1 MTAGRFVSR
10 RTRQSQGVRTI
21 VVEHLEVVRAWLRFG
36 IPTACLF
43 ALTATSLP
51 AVDCVW
57 AQTPQNAAVTTEDLE
72 RLRAMLQQ
80 TGPDGRDARET
91 AVQRLLATP
100 DPAAHRVLQDRLRQN
115 DDVDGVREAILR
127 ALQGNLVATPTT
139 CFGGAAEQPRR
150 QILTGYLSAVAPLWK
165 EPGNAVDDAVD
176 RPVRAAARSCLQ
188 RVPMRE
194 LDAVARVLL
203 GSGDLELR
211 VLVLRCLADMQQ
223 VWLAQTIADFVEAAE
238 EAVRVQARQSLRLL
252 ICHDEEFQTKAQF
265 VAWFERNGN
274 ARYVDLAERAA
285 RLGPR
290 PQERLR
296 EEIARLRVDAAR
308 DFVRALTVR
317 TPGIDW
323 AQIQARTLV
332 DDPEVLDACLEQL
345 QQSLQNG
352 TGGPEEQPAPR
363 QAFCR
368 ALLTRFR
375 QVAPDQPR
383 RRALLL
389 EVSAY
394 LGRPEDP
401 ELANELASQLRQEL
415 DSSHPE
421 VQLAAIRGLRRFP
434 SVEARRNLLRSAEDL
449 LANGGEGGRERL
461 LAAMATLSS
470 RAAPRWS
477 APAES
482 DPDKAEWLGFVT
494 AACRSRGDAPV
505 RTAGLTLAQTL
516 DGKEQRVP
524 EVFNVL
530 LALAGDPAEDAKFRS
545 TCLIHLQG
553 WRHQAPVAANWVRA
567 MHEFLRDPVQELRQ
581 QAAESLS
588 RLPESTDPRRTEW
601 IASTITAL
609 QERLRTE
616 PSPTVLRA
624 LVDCLLACGREPQ
637 MPELAIG
644 ALNGLFSALGA
655 QVSPENQF
663 RLEPLLQALSTVA
676 ADPHAEPGQWL
687 SACKPL
693 LQFEKRQSLRLVL
706 KGHAAVDLAK
716 SVDSSEAGVATSARL
731 AMHYII
737 RTALLKP
744 AKDAWTGSE
753 ELQREAFEVRVA
765 FGALDGLDAEHRLD
779 EPPHRLLRL
788 EVDLALGR
796 HQEVVQRA
804 TGWLTNG
811 GAAHGAANGGT
822 EVRRPSL
829 SPADRDRIR
838 VLAAEAHLA
847 MGKADAAARLIAELQ
862 PEAIKDS
869 SVLDVRSRVGR
880 ALFASDPLGA
890 IGLLSETWKA
900 TSPDDPQFR
909 ARLLDWMSFRL
920 RHEPQAKA
928 DVARDVAEFAPLFA
942 RQDCPAEQR
951 EQFES
956 LRGAR

>member
-1 MTAGRFVSR
+1 MGAGRFVSR
-10 RTRQSQGVRTI
+10 AAAALAGEDPI
-21 VVEHLEVVRAWLRFG
+21 VVMQLEAVRRLSCFLIA
-36 IPTACLF
+36 IAAPF
-43 ALTATSLP
+43 ALAGVCVSAPLP
-51 AVDCVW
+51 A
-57 AQTPQNAAVTTEDLE
+57 AGIAASQSPQNAATPTDDLE

-91 AVQRLLATP
+91 AVQRLLGMP
-100 DPAAHRVLQDRLRQN
+100 DPAAHRVLQDRLRQS

-127 ALQGNLVATPTT
+127 AIQGSLVATPTS
-139 CFGGAAEQPRR
+139 CFGGAADEPRR
-150 QILTGYLSAVAPLWK
+150 QILTGYLSALAPLWK
-165 EPGNAVDDAVD
+165 DPGNAVDDAVD

-203 GSGDLELR
+203 VAADLELR
-211 VLVLRCLADMQQ
+211 VLVLRCVADMQQ
-223 VWLAQTIADFVEAAE
+223 VWLSQTIADFLEAPE
-238 EAVRVQARQSLRLL
+238 EAVRTQARRSLRLL

-345 QQSLQNG
+345 QQSLQSG
-352 TGGPEEQPAPR
+352 IGGAEDQPAPR

-375 QVAPDQPR
+375 QVAPDQSN
-383 RRALLL
+383 RRARLL
-389 EVSAY
+389 EVAAY

-401 ELANELASQLRQEL
+401 ELASELATQLRQEL
-415 DSSHPE
+415 DTQDSA

-434 SVEARRNLLRSAEDL
+434 SVEARRNLLRLAANL
-449 LANGGEGGRERL
+449 LADAGDTGHERL

-470 RAAPRWS
+470 RASPRWS
-477 APAES
+477 APS
-482 DPDKAEWLGFVT
+482 DGDLDKSEWIAFVT
-494 AACRSRGDAPV
+494 AVCRAQGDATV
-505 RTAGLTLAQTL
+505 RTAGLNLAQTL
-516 DGKEQRVP
+516 DGKDLRVP
-524 EVFNVL
+524 EVFGVL
-530 LALAGDPAEDAKFRS
+530 LALANDPGEDTKFRS
-545 TCLIHLQG
+545 TCLIHVQG
-553 WRHQAPVAANWVRA
+553 WRNQAPVAESWVRA
-567 MHEFLRDPVQELRQ
+567 MHELLRDPVQELRQ
-581 QAAESLS
+581 QAAESLA
-588 RLPESTDPRRTEW
+588 RLPESTDPRRAEW
-601 IASTITAL
+601 IAATISAL
-609 QERLRTE
+609 QDRLRSE

-637 MPELAIG
+637 MLELAIG
-644 ALNGLFSALGA
+644 ALNGLFSSFGT
-655 QVSPENQF
+655 QVSAENQF

-687 SACKPL
+687 AACKPL

-706 KGHAAVDLAK
+706 KGHGAAELAK
-716 SVDSSEAGVATSARL
+716 SVDSTESGVANSARL
-731 AMHYII
+731 AMRYII

-744 AKDAWTGSE
+744 RKEAWTSSE

-765 FGALDGLDAEHRLD
+765 FGALDSLDAEQRLD
-779 EPPHRLLRL
+779 EPAHRLLRL

-796 HQEVVQRA
+796 HQDVVQRA
-804 TGWLTNG
+804 TAWLGNGATNG
-811 GAAHGAANGGT
+811 GVDG
-822 EVRRPSL
+822 RRTPL
-829 SPADRDRIR
+829 APADRDGIR
-838 VLAAEAHLA
+838 VLTAEAQLA
-847 MGKADAAARLIAELQ
+847 LGKADAAARLLTELQ
-862 PEAIKDS
+862 PDAMKDPA
-869 SVLDVRSRVGR
+869 VLDVRSRVGR
-880 ALFASDPLGA
+880 ALFATDPVGA
-890 IGLLSETWKA
+890 LAVLAETWKA

-909 ARLLDWMSFRL
+909 VRLLDWMGYRL
-920 RHEPQAKA
+920 RHEPKA
-928 DVARDVAEFAPLFA
+928 QPDVAREVAEFAPLFA
-942 RQDCPAEQR
+942 RPDCPADQR
-951 EQFES
+951 DQFES
-956 LRGAR
+956 LRAAR